1 MSNVA
6 QARGRPV
13 KFADRRH
20 EVLRVA
26 ARIFSREGFRQATL
40 AGVAQALDMTR
51 SALYYYA
58 ESKDELLAQ
67 CAEIARG
74 ELEAALAEAQRE
86 PTGLA
91 RLRKWFV
98 SYASITCDDFGRCF
112 VLTDHSEMSA
122 AEGERNRASQ
132 IRLGRA
138 AADMVR
144 QGVRDG
150 TLRGCDPVM
159 ASRAL
164 YAIFNGMARWHRE
177 PQAKA
182 PAELALE
189 FLDMVFQGLQSAPE

>member
-112 VLTDHSEMSA
+112 VLTDGSEMN
-122 AEGERNRASQ
+122 AEMRARNRSSQ
-132 IRLGRA
+132 LRLGNA
-138 AADMVR
+138 VVEMAKKGM
-144 QGVRDG
+144 RDG
-150 TLRGCDPVM
+150 SVARRDP
-159 ASRAL
+159 ADISRAL
-164 YAIFNGMARWHRE
+164 FGIFNGMARWYR
-177 PQAKA
+177 PTAKRTSA
-182 PAELALE
+182 DMASEMLAAVLT
-189 FLDMVFQGLQSAPE
+189 GIGKAG